1 MLVGKIERR
10 LTYKQMYKETK
21 EPKYNSLQEMG
32 KLSLNGG
39 ALYNSIAHNKSDK
52 LLGSQEVGN
61 QQPI

>member
-1 MLVGKIERR
+1 
-10 LTYKQMYKETK
+10 MYKETK